1 MKFVQALTAALPG
14 WSETDGVS
22 YGTTDG
28 YTFCV
33 ARHEGLG
40 AYVTAFLVGTAA
52 ISMDTVMDF
61 VRANKEEY
69 RLYGKPKISEKTIT
83 IELNKTFGIAKAEE
97 VISFLPV
104 FASFLK
110 ENELKPG
117 CVGCDKEG
125 LHDFYS
131 VEDALVCLCD
141 DCAAAMSEEKDEE
154 IQLSSQ
160 GSRVSGVIGAFLGGL
175 VGTIPWIIL
184 SLLGYVASLGG
195 LAISYAA
202 FYGYK
207 LLKGRLDSRAFII
220 AINILVVVIMTFVAT
235 ILSECA
241 VYLADVGAA
250 GYDGGSLMEL
260 LRLAFRMPFDPE
272 LAAVTEIWRV
282 LGTSYLFSG
291 LGTLACLL
299 DLGKRLKNVQT
310 RVEKADTGGSG
321 PA

>member
-1 MKFVQALTAALPG
+1 MKFAQALTSAMPG
-14 WSETDGVS
+14 WYESDGVI
-22 YGTTDG
+22 YGTKDG
-28 YTFCV
+28 YAFCV

-40 AYVTAFLVGTAA
+40 VYVTALLAGTEAVS
-52 ISMDTVMDF
+52 IDTVTDF

-69 RLYGKPKISEKTIT
+69 RLYGKPKMSDISIT
-83 IELNKTFGIAKAEE
+83 IELNKSFGVAKVEE
-97 VISFLPV
+97 VINFLPV

-110 ENELKPG
+110 ESGLKPG
-117 CVGCDKEG
+117 CVGCRKEG
-125 LHDFYS
+125 LYDFYS
-131 VEDALVCLCD
+131 VEDTFVCLCD

-195 LAISYAA
+195 LAISFAA

-220 AINILVVVIMTFVAT
+220 VINILVVVVMTFVAT

-241 VYLADVGAA
+241 VYLADVGTA
-250 GYDGGSLMEL
+250 GYDGSLMEL
-260 LRLAFRMPFDPE
+260 LRFAFTMPFDPE
-272 LAAVTEIWRV
+272 LAAITEIWRV

-299 DLGKRLKNVQT
+299 DLGKRMKNSQT
-310 RVEKADTGGSG
+310 RVEKADSG
-321 PA
+321 RPGPV